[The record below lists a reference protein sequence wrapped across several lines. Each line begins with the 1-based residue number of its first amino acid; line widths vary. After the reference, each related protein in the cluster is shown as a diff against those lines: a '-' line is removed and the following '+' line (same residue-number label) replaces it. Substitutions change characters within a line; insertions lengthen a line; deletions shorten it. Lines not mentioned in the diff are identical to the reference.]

1 MTHAKRLLVCLM
13 AIMLLLSAGTA
24 FAEDTPQPQDTPPAA
39 ETPLAEETPE
49 PEATKAPLVTSSTVL
64 AAAEIA
70 GTITN
75 DCQFTL
81 PERVRDKAYR
91 FLDAYVESYLPLLKG
106 EELLAEMP
114 EAARGLYL
122 EWYGPNPA
130 YLIEE
135 IGETGSVIKSHEASA
150 FVNAY
155 FELQEDTRALKITA
169 QEDCQL
175 STLRLYAADAE
186 LPDDLQRWQAPHE
199 RADLVFLAATPEA
212 ALEDLFAAIAI
223 YAVEHEV
230 QTAIV
235 CMSGGTRALQNDLLA
250 ALWKLG
256 IENYPYFGGFFTW
269 NDQSYSL
276 VNAEWKVTP
285 VHNYLESMLT
295 ALTPRILVT
304 HANDKDAINQ
314 AKYYTVEQLLKLTG
328 KKKALLSDIGLE
340 KLYLAAD
347 EGTALDL
354 DTPLFS
360 LDGATAREAVED
372 IAFSQYTTLQI
383 RPAGIEAQARATFKL
398 HYTNVGEDQAGND
411 LLENIDL
418 STLGSY
424 VIPTPTPEPT
434 PTPTDTPAPTATP
447 APVETLPPE
456 EAEAGARSGM
466 PPYFWALPAGGLLL
480 SLILFILIFRKPL
493 KRRQLPGRVIV
504 SLLPLLLGLIALAL
518 LWRWPSLLP
527 FAAAPTP
534 TPTLAPTIVPSPTPE
549 PASEAAET
557 AEPAETPEPEA
568 EQVPD
573 EDAAYYRQPDD
584 PAEVIVIDG
593 DNGHWEYKTDELSI
607 IINRFVTDYTTLA
620 GKTFQNVYF
629 VAEIRMRGVN
639 AFRTGQAGERR
650 NGLGAIHPYA
660 IARRERGV
668 LLITGD
674 NLLVNDKE
682 VKGIMIRGGKL
693 IADYRAADT
702 MAMYPDMSM
711 RIFRVGEIKTDE
723 LLADGVYD
731 AISFGPTLMRGGVL
745 QEGVDGF
752 RDLGD
757 ERNPRVGLGMVEPG
771 HYVAIVVDGRQ
782 YIDNYSYGM
791 SLSRFAEL
799 FVDYGCVEVYNMDGG
814 VSAAMVF
821 MGEQINRHAD
831 RTDDGYT
838 QSFQR
843 RIPDGLIWG
852 YSDQVPTMD
861 DPVYNKGTNRGG
873 QNLLPSPRP

>member
-1 MTHAKRLLVCLM
+1 MTYAKRLLVCLM
-13 AIMLLLSAGTA
+13 AIMLLISTGTA
-24 FAEDTPQPQDTPPAA
+24 FAEDTPQPE
-39 ETPLAEETPE
+39 ETPLLTETPQ
-49 PEATKAPLVTSSTVL
+49 PEATKTPLVMASTTL

-81 PERVRDKAYR
+81 PERVQDKAYR

-114 EAARGLYL
+114 GPAKGLYL

-130 YLIEE
+130 YSIEE
-135 IGETGSVIKSHEASA
+135 ISAAGNVINTHGAPA

-155 FELQEDTRALKITA
+155 FELHEDTRALRIIA
-169 QEDCQL
+169 EDDCQL
-175 STLRLYAADAE
+175 STLRLYAAEGA
-186 LPDDLQRWQAPHE
+186 LPDDVQRWQPPHE

-212 ALEDLFAAIAI
+212 ALEDLFAALSI
-223 YAVEHEV
+223 YTVEHEV
-230 QTAIV
+230 QTALV
-235 CMSGGTRALQNDLLA
+235 CMSIDTRAAQNDLLA

-269 NDQSYSL
+269 NDQSYTL
-276 VNAEWKVTP
+276 LNAEWKAASVQK
-285 VHNYLESMLT
+285 YLESILT
-295 ALTPRILVT
+295 SLTPRVLVT
-304 HANDKDAINQ
+304 HADDQDAVNQ
-314 AKYYTVEQLLKLTG
+314 AKYFTAEQLLTLAG
-328 KKKALLSDIGLE
+328 KKKTLLSDIGLE
-340 KLYLAAD
+340 KLYLAAA
-347 EGTALDL
+347 EGTTLDL
-354 DTPLFS
+354 DAPLFS
-360 LDGATAREAVED
+360 LGGATARQAVEE
-372 IAFSQYTTLQI
+372 IAFSQYQTLQI
-383 RPAGIEAQARATFKL
+383 RPAGIAMQARGTFAL
-398 HYTNVGEDQAGND
+398 SYSNVGEDLANND
-411 LLENIDL
+411 LLENIGLETL
-418 STLGSY
+418 SSY

-434 PTPTDTPAPTATP
+434 PEPTDTPAPTATP
-447 APVETLPPE
+447 APVETPLE
-456 EAEAGARSGM
+456 EDGAAQALSGI
-466 PPYFWALPAGGLLL
+466 PLYFWALPAGGLLL
-480 SLILFILIFRKPL
+480 SIILFLLLFRKPL
-493 KRRQLPGRVIV
+493 RRRQLPGRVIA
-504 SLLPLLLGLIALAL
+504 SLLPLLIGLIALAL

-534 TPTLAPTIVPSPTPE
+534 TPTLTLAPSPTPE
-549 PASEAAET
+549 PRPEPEAAAE
-557 AEPAETPEPEA
+557 AEEPAETPEPAGEVQQDA
-568 EQVPD
+568 
-573 EDAAYYRQPDD
+573 DAAYYRQPDD
-584 PAEVIVIDG
+584 PAEVIVIDP
-593 DNGHWEYKTDELSI
+593 DNGYWAYKTDELSI
-607 IINRFVTDYTTLA
+607 IINRFVTDYTTQA
-620 GKTFQNVYF
+620 NKTFQNVYF
-629 VAEIRMRGVN
+629 VAEIRMRDVN
-639 AFRTGQAGERR
+639 AFRTGQAGERH
-650 NGLGAIHPYA
+650 NGLGAVHPYI

-682 VKGIMIRGGKL
+682 VKGIMIRGGKF

-711 RIFRVGEIKTDE
+711 RIFRVGEIKAEE
-723 LLADGVYD
+723 LQADGVYD
-731 AISFGPTLMRGGVL
+731 AISFGPTLMRNGVL
-745 QEGVDGF
+745 QEGVDRF

-771 HYVAIVVDGRQ
+771 HFVAIVVDGRQ
-782 YIDNYSYGM
+782 HIDNYSYGM

-831 RTDDGYT
+831 RTDVTTSGYT

-861 DPVYNKGTNRGG
+861 DPVYNKGTNKGG
-873 QNLLPSPRP
+873 QNLLPSPQP